1 MSTFTTNHESPKN
14 NENIKNINQN
24 EEEEIVFDYY
34 YENKNSVSYNIS
46 VTLMQLISENM
57 QKDNYK
63 EKLNKQKKQIFTS
76 KIIPKI
82 SVSDYLLRI
91 TKYANVSDEILIIA
105 LIYLDKLCKKN
116 KLMLNSYNVHR
127 LLFISILISIKM
139 NSDKIYKNNY
149 YSKISGIN
157 PKDLCLMEYEFIYLS
172 GFMLNI
178 KKEIYEKYK
187 SFLIKNLYQ

>member
-14 NENIKNINQN
+14 IENIKKNNQN

-34 YENKNSVSYNIS
+34 NENKNSVSYNIS

-57 QKDNYK
+57 QKDSYK

-76 KIIPKI
+76 KTIPKI

-116 KLMLNSYNVHR
+116 KIMLNSYNVHR

-157 PKDLCLMEYEFIYLS
+157 PKELCLMEYEFMHLS

-187 SFLIKNLYQ
+187 SFLIKNLY

>member
-14 NENIKNINQN
+14 IENIKKNNQN

-116 KLMLNSYNVHR
+116 KIMLNSYNVHR

-157 PKDLCLMEYEFIYLS
+157 PKELCLMEYEFMHLS

-187 SFLIKNLYQ
+187 SFLIKNLY

>member
-14 NENIKNINQN
+14 IENIKKNNQN

-34 YENKNSVSYNIS
+34 NENKNSVSYNIS

-57 QKDNYK
+57 QKDSYK

-76 KIIPKI
+76 KTIPKI

-116 KLMLNSYNVHR
+116 KIMLNSYNVHR

-157 PKDLCLMEYEFIYLS
+157 PKELCLMEYEFIHLS

-187 SFLIKNLYQ
+187 SFLIKNLY

>member
-14 NENIKNINQN
+14 IENIKKNNQN

-34 YENKNSVSYNIS
+34 NENKNSVSYNIS

-57 QKDNYK
+57 QKDSYK

-76 KIIPKI
+76 KTIPKI

-139 NSDKIYKNNY
+139 NSDKIYKNIY

-157 PKDLCLMEYEFIYLS
+157 PKELCLMEYEFIHLS

-187 SFLIKNLYQ
+187 SFLIKNLY

>member
-116 KLMLNSYNVHR
+116 KIMLNSYNVHR
-127 LLFISILISIKM
+127 LLFVSILISIKM

-187 SFLIKNLYQ
+187 SFLIKNLY

>member
-14 NENIKNINQN
+14 IENIKKNNQN

-34 YENKNSVSYNIS
+34 NENKNSVSYNIS

-57 QKDNYK
+57 QKDSYK

-76 KIIPKI
+76 KTIPKI

-116 KLMLNSYNVHR
+116 KIMLNSYNVHR

-139 NSDKIYKNNY
+139 NSDKIYKNIY

-157 PKDLCLMEYEFIYLS
+157 PKELCLMEYEFMHLS

-187 SFLIKNLYQ
+187 SFLIKNLY

>member
-14 NENIKNINQN
+14 IENIKKNNQN

-34 YENKNSVSYNIS
+34 NENKNSVSYNIS

-57 QKDNYK
+57 QKDSYK
-63 EKLNKQKKQIFTS
+63 EKLNKKKKQIFTS
-76 KIIPKI
+76 KTIPKI

-116 KLMLNSYNVHR
+116 KIMLNSYNVHR

-187 SFLIKNLYQ
+187 SFLIKNLY

>member
-14 NENIKNINQN
+14 NENIKTINQN

-34 YENKNSVSYNIS
+34 NENKNSVSYNIS

-187 SFLIKNLYQ
+187 SFLIKNLY

>member
-14 NENIKNINQN
+14 IENIKKNNQN

-34 YENKNSVSYNIS
+34 NENKNSVSYNIS

-76 KIIPKI
+76 KTIPKI

-116 KLMLNSYNVHR
+116 KIMLNSYNVHR

-157 PKDLCLMEYEFIYLS
+157 PKELCLMEYEFIHLS

-187 SFLIKNLYQ
+187 SFLIKNLY

>member
-34 YENKNSVSYNIS
+34 NENKNSVSYNIS

-57 QKDNYK
+57 QKDSYK
-63 EKLNKQKKQIFTS
+63 EKLNKKKKQIFTS
-76 KIIPKI
+76 KTIPKI

-116 KLMLNSYNVHR
+116 KIMLNSYNVHR

-157 PKDLCLMEYEFIYLS
+157 PKELCLMEYEFMHLS

-187 SFLIKNLYQ
+187 SFLIKNLY

>member
-57 QKDNYK
+57 QKDSYK

-76 KIIPKI
+76 KTIPKI

-139 NSDKIYKNNY
+139 NSDKIYKNIY

-157 PKDLCLMEYEFIYLS
+157 PKELCLMEYEFMHLS

-187 SFLIKNLYQ
+187 SFLIKNLY

>member
-14 NENIKNINQN
+14 IENIKKNNQN

-34 YENKNSVSYNIS
+34 NENKNSVSYNIS

-116 KLMLNSYNVHR
+116 KIMLNSYNVHR

-139 NSDKIYKNNY
+139 NSDKIYKNIY
-149 YSKISGIN
+149 YSKISVIN
-157 PKDLCLMEYEFIYLS
+157 PKELCLMEYEFIHLS

-187 SFLIKNLYQ
+187 SFLIKNLY

>member
-34 YENKNSVSYNIS
+34 NENKNSVSYNIS

-116 KLMLNSYNVHR
+116 KIMLNSYNVHR

-139 NSDKIYKNNY
+139 NSDKIYKNIY

-187 SFLIKNLYQ
+187 SFLIKNLY

>member
-34 YENKNSVSYNIS
+34 NENKNSVSYNIS

-57 QKDNYK
+57 QKDSYK

-76 KIIPKI
+76 KTIPKI

-157 PKDLCLMEYEFIYLS
+157 PKELCLMEYEFMHLS

-187 SFLIKNLYQ
+187 SFLIKNLY

>member
-14 NENIKNINQN
+14 IENIKKNNQN

-34 YENKNSVSYNIS
+34 NENKNSVSYNIS

-57 QKDNYK
+57 QKDSYK

-76 KIIPKI
+76 KTIPKI

-157 PKDLCLMEYEFIYLS
+157 PKELCLMEYEFMHLS

-187 SFLIKNLYQ
+187 SFLIKNLY

>member
-14 NENIKNINQN
+14 IENIKKNNQN

-34 YENKNSVSYNIS
+34 NENKNSVSYNIS

-57 QKDNYK
+57 QKDSYK

-76 KIIPKI
+76 KTIPKI

-139 NSDKIYKNNY
+139 NSDKIYKNIY

-157 PKDLCLMEYEFIYLS
+157 PKELCLMEYEFMHLS

-187 SFLIKNLYQ
+187 SFLIKNLY

>member
-116 KLMLNSYNVHR
+116 KIMLNSYNVHR

-157 PKDLCLMEYEFIYLS
+157 PKELCLMEYEFMHLS

-187 SFLIKNLYQ
+187 SFLIKNLY

>member
-1 MSTFTTNHESPKN
+1 MSTFATNHESPKS
-14 NENIKNINQN
+14 NENNQN
-24 EEEEIVFDYY
+24 NIPKEEEEIVFDYY

-63 EKLNKQKKQIFTS
+63 EKLKKQKKQIFTS
-76 KIIPKI
+76 KTIPKI

-91 TKYANVSDEILIIA
+91 TKYSNISDEILIIA

-116 KLMLNSYNVHR
+116 KIMLNSYNVHR
-127 LLFISILISIKM
+127 LLFTSILISIKM
-139 NSDKIYKNNY
+139 NSDKIYKNSY

-157 PKDLCLMEYEFIYLS
+157 PKELCIMEYEFIYLS

-178 KKEIYEKYK
+178 KTDIYEKYK
-187 SFLIKNLYQ
+187 SFLIKNLY

>member
-14 NENIKNINQN
+14 IENIKKNNQN

-34 YENKNSVSYNIS
+34 NENKNSVSYNIS

-57 QKDNYK
+57 QKDSYK

-76 KIIPKI
+76 KTIPKI

-116 KLMLNSYNVHR
+116 KIMLNSYNVHR
-127 LLFISILISIKM
+127 LLFVSILISIKM

-157 PKDLCLMEYEFIYLS
+157 PKELCLMEYEFMHLS

-187 SFLIKNLYQ
+187 SFLIKNLY

>member
-116 KLMLNSYNVHR
+116 KIMLNSYNVHR

-187 SFLIKNLYQ
+187 SFLIKNLY

>member
-187 SFLIKNLYQ
+187 SFLIKNLY

>member
-14 NENIKNINQN
+14 IENIKKNNQN

-34 YENKNSVSYNIS
+34 NENKNSVSYNIS

-116 KLMLNSYNVHR
+116 KIMLNSYNVHR

-157 PKDLCLMEYEFIYLS
+157 PKELCLMEYEFMHLS

-187 SFLIKNLYQ
+187 SFLIKNLY

>member
-14 NENIKNINQN
+14 NENIKTINQN

-57 QKDNYK
+57 QKDSYK

-76 KIIPKI
+76 KTIPKI

-139 NSDKIYKNNY
+139 NSDKIYKNIY

-157 PKDLCLMEYEFIYLS
+157 PKELCLMEYEFMHLS

-187 SFLIKNLYQ
+187 SFLIKNLY

>member
-116 KLMLNSYNVHR
+116 KIMLNSYNVHR
-127 LLFISILISIKM
+127 LLFVSILISIKM

-157 PKDLCLMEYEFIYLS
+157 PKDLCLMEYEFIHLS

-187 SFLIKNLYQ
+187 SFLIKNLY

>member
-34 YENKNSVSYNIS
+34 HENKNSVSYNIS

-116 KLMLNSYNVHR
+116 KIMLNSYNVHR

-187 SFLIKNLYQ
+187 SFLIKNLY

>member
-14 NENIKNINQN
+14 IENIKKNNQN

-34 YENKNSVSYNIS
+34 NENKNSVSYNIS

-57 QKDNYK
+57 QKDSYK

-76 KIIPKI
+76 KTIPKI

-116 KLMLNSYNVHR
+116 KIMLNSYNVHR

-157 PKDLCLMEYEFIYLS
+157 PKEICLMEYEFMHLS

-187 SFLIKNLYQ
+187 SFLIKNLY

>member
-14 NENIKNINQN
+14 IENIKKNNQN

-34 YENKNSVSYNIS
+34 NENKNSVSYNIS

-57 QKDNYK
+57 QKDSYK

-76 KIIPKI
+76 KTIPKI
-82 SVSDYLLRI
+82 SISDYLLRI

-139 NSDKIYKNNY
+139 NSDKIYKNIY

-157 PKDLCLMEYEFIYLS
+157 PKELCLMEYEFMHLS

-187 SFLIKNLYQ
+187 SFLIKNLY

>member
-14 NENIKNINQN
+14 IENIKKNNQN

-34 YENKNSVSYNIS
+34 NENKNSVSYNIS

-116 KLMLNSYNVHR
+116 KIMLNSYNVHR

-139 NSDKIYKNNY
+139 NSDKIYKNIY

-157 PKDLCLMEYEFIYLS
+157 PKELCLMEYEFMHLS

-187 SFLIKNLYQ
+187 SFLIKNLY

>member
-14 NENIKNINQN
+14 IENIKKNNQN

-116 KLMLNSYNVHR
+116 KIMLNSYNVHR

-139 NSDKIYKNNY
+139 NSDKIYKNIY

-157 PKDLCLMEYEFIYLS
+157 PKELCLMEYEFMHLS

-187 SFLIKNLYQ
+187 SFLIKNLY

>member
-57 QKDNYK
+57 QKDSYK

-76 KIIPKI
+76 KTIPKI

-116 KLMLNSYNVHR
+116 KIMLNSYNVHR

-139 NSDKIYKNNY
+139 NSDKIYKNIY

-157 PKDLCLMEYEFIYLS
+157 PKELCLMEYEFMHLS

-187 SFLIKNLYQ
+187 SFLIKNLY